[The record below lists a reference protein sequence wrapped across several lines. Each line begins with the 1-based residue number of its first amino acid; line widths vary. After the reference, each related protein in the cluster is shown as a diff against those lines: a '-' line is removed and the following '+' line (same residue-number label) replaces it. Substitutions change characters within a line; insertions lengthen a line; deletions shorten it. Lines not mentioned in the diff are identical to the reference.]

1 QAIDKDLPLYNI
13 APMKQ
18 VISGKM
24 SDPLFYAL
32 LLGLFSF
39 VALILAAA
47 GIYGIISYSVTQR
60 THEIGVRLALGAQS
74 SDVLK
79 LVVGQGVKL
88 ALTGLVL
95 GLVGAFILTRVLTS
109 FLFEVSATDPATY
122 ALISLLLAVVALLA
136 SYLPARRATRVDPV
150 IALRYE

>member
-1 QAIDKDLPLYNI
+1 PAIYHPFLQVPASRRWMIGEMTFVIRTASDPEGIVARLRSEFQAIDKDLPLYNI

-95 GLVGAFILTRVLTS
+95 GLVGAFILTR
-109 FLFEVSATDPATY
+109 
-122 ALISLLLAVVALLA
+122 
-136 SYLPARRATRVDPV
+136 
-150 IALRYE
+150 